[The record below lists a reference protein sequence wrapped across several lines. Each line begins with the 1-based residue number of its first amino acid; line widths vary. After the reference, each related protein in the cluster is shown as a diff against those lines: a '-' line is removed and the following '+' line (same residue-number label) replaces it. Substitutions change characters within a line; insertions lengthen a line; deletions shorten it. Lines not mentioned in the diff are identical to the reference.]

1 MDIWQHIIRPGDVW
15 GRFTLYLKQN
25 GQAAVQREVVRS
37 LRLRVRDV
45 VLDLGG
51 GGRAL
56 AQLALYSGAVYGVAA
71 TAAAVS
77 AATVRNRHDVAR
89 GRIRIC
95 RGAFP
100 ALPFPAEMFHVIT
113 AFEPRS
119 GQAICPPACAR
130 SGVCCVPAA
139 SACWCARMDGKTA
152 APHRPGIRWT
162 SSTPWQT
169 GPGCCACRPCV
180 CGAKVVWSC
189 TGCSLPATCAAPC
202 RWTCSRRAGPRPA
215 RGNARRICWGKGKA
229 LIAAADA
236 RKAPSSLTAKVCS
249 RLRSSPVREGPI
261 PPRSHPFP
269 GALFQMSAG
278 PAAGPSLEICSD
290 VVYLIEIIC

>member
-1 MDIWQHIIRPGDVW
+1 MQGAKHGYLAAYHPPW

-113 AFEPRS
+113 AFEPAFWAGDLSACLREIRRLLRPG
-119 GQAICPPACAR
+119 GQCVLVCADGRENGRPVPAGHTVDELNPLRLRRKGRVVLHWLQPAC
-130 SGVCCVPAA
+130 
-139 SACWCARMDGKTA
+139 DL
-152 APHRPGIRWT
+152 
-162 SSTPWQT
+162 
-169 GPGCCACRPCV
+169 CRPMPLDV
-180 CGAKVVWSC
+180 F
-189 TGCSLPATCAAPC
+189 PAGWAQAC
-202 RWTCSRRAGPRPA
+202 
-215 RGNARRICWGKGKA
+215 
-229 LIAAADA
+229 
-236 RKAPSSLTAKVCS
+236 
-249 RLRSSPVREGPI
+249 
-261 PPRSHPFP
+261 
-269 GALFQMSAG
+269 
-278 PAAGPSLEICSD
+278 
-290 VVYLIEIIC
+290 

>member
-89 GRIRIC
+89 A
-95 RGAFP
+95 RGAYSPTLPSFP
-100 ALPFPAEMFHVIT
+100 RR
-113 AFEPRS
+113 AFSDE
-119 GQAICPPACAR
+119 
-130 SGVCCVPAA
+130 
-139 SACWCARMDGKTA
+139 
-152 APHRPGIRWT
+152 
-162 SSTPWQT
+162 
-169 GPGCCACRPCV
+169 
-180 CGAKVVWSC
+180 
-189 TGCSLPATCAAPC
+189 
-202 RWTCSRRAGPRPA
+202 RWTCGRPFT
-215 RGNARRICWGKGKA
+215 GDMFGC
-229 LIAAADA
+229 
-236 RKAPSSLTAKVCS
+236 
-249 RLRSSPVREGPI
+249 
-261 PPRSHPFP
+261 
-269 GALFQMSAG
+269 
-278 PAAGPSLEICSD
+278 
-290 VVYLIEIIC
+290 YLSN